1 MAKLLGMG
9 NALVDIM
16 TRLDHDDYLLQFGL
30 PKGSMILVDAVRSRK
45 IYDETIHLQKTV
57 RSGGSAANTIHGL
70 ANMRMETGFIGKI
83 GTDEMGKVFHDDM
96 VSAGINAHLSQS
108 HMETGRAIA
117 LISPD
122 TERTFAT
129 YLGAAV
135 ELSHHDLSQEFFTQ
149 YDFFHIEGYIVQNHA
164 LLEAAL
170 KLARENG
177 MKISLDMASYNVVDQ
192 NRDFLE
198 KMLRKYVD
206 IVFANEDEARSL
218 TGHEPL
224 AAVEKLAELCEIA
237 VVKIGKEGSL
247 IRSGKDQVSIG
258 IIDVNSIDT
267 TGAGDLYASGFLYGM
282 AQGFPLDK
290 CGRIGAI
297 LAGKVIE
304 VIGPKLNDTQ
314 WLAVKQ
320 MVNKVALSDF

>member
-1 MAKLLGMG
+1 MG
-9 NALVDIM
+9 V
-16 TRLDHDDYLLQFGL
+16 
-30 PKGSMILVDAVRSRK
+30 
-45 IYDETIHLQKTV
+45 
-57 RSGGSAANTIHGL
+57 
-70 ANMRMETGFIGKI
+70 ETGFIGKI
-83 GTDEMGKVFHDDM
+83 GTDDMGKVFFDDM

-108 HMETGRAIA
+108 HIETGRAVA

-135 ELSHHDLSQEFFTQ
+135 ELNRNDLSHEIFSQ
-149 YDFFHIEGYIVQNHA
+149 YEFFHIEGYIVQNHA

-170 KLARENG
+170 KLAREKG
-177 MKISLDMASYNVVDQ
+177 LKISMDMASYNVVDQ

-198 KMLRKYVD
+198 EMLKKYVD

-218 TGHEPL
+218 TGHEPPE
-224 AAVEKLAELCEIA
+224 AIRKLADLCEIA
-237 VVKIGKEGSL
+237 VVKVGKEGSL
-247 IRSGKDQVSIG
+247 VRSGNLKVEIG

-282 AQGFPLDK
+282 VNGYSLK
-290 CGRIGAI
+290 KSGTIGSI

-304 VIGPKLNDTQ
+304 MIGPKLDEAQ